1 MSKLPKRKSVKTQDM
16 RDAAVALL
24 LLLRA
29 LGDYKKRWRYVGLF
43 YRFNA
48 ESHRF
53 RFDLG
58 VVIFSFNEILLNTE
72 R

>member
-16 RDAAVALL
+16 RDAAVA

-58 VVIFSFNEILLNTE
+58 ILIFSFNEILLNTE
-72 R
+72 K